1 MFIKYDIM
9 LSQKINK
16 KTFFAIFEGAYLG
29 FKEEKKMLG
38 FFYKKVPRIENN
50 NFEDS
55 SSDTLCGISN
65 LVMEKQL
72 NHLDTFCIEFIA
84 KVP

>member
-29 FKEEKKMLG
+29 FKEEKRMVG
-38 FFYKKVPRIENN
+38 FFIKRCLELKITILKTP
-50 NFEDS
+50 FQ
-55 SSDTLCGISN
+55 TLS
-65 LVMEKQL
+65 V
-72 NHLDTFCIEFIA
+72 A
-84 KVP
+84 